1 MISLIKRRFHIIFFF
16 VVCIVFFYQFFINH
30 KYPIPSDI
38 LPGAYYPWH
47 QIDYPNFPVA
57 VPIKNPQPSDVV
69 SLTLPLRKLAI
80 DTLKIGHLPV
90 WNHYVLSGSPLASN
104 FQSAIFYPLNI
115 LYAFAKDFYTVWSIQ
130 IILQHLMA
138 AIFMYYFLKDYKL
151 SNNASIFGAIT
162 WAFTGF
168 NVIWSSYN
176 TVIQAVAFLPLILLS
191 IKNIDKKPKYKIY
204 LSLSI
209 FCAISAGNPPIA
221 LINIL
226 FAAFYTLYLHR
237 KSIKN
242 MFLSLLFVV
251 LSFITALPI
260 LAPSFQISAVSVRP
274 FDQVAVDNNIK
285 NMPIVKTITAII
297 PNFFGHPSTGNSW
310 EKSGMYDNLNI
321 FMGIIPITLLL
332 FKLINKKNFQHQYF
346 FYIAIIISIL
356 LMVKNP
362 ISLYIGQMKFLGLNS
377 MVMTRFTYITAFSV
391 AFLSSVGLDQLLK
404 NPKQYQTTIKIA
416 ISLIIFTI
424 IIFYVFLSSDIFYL
438 GNISQNNPLTQFHSD
453 NIYKRI
459 NEAFVAIKNS
469 LPSLI
474 ILFGF
479 TFSLLFIKRN
489 KKIFIFLTIF
499 LTLADLYFF
508 FNKYI
513 SFNPVDFLYPDTPTT
528 SFLQTSTKR
537 FVREN
542 AEIIPSNMW
551 LPYRLKSITGY
562 DTTQSLRYNQFLNH
576 INGYTLDQNISR
588 YAEVTKYN
596 QKYFDFLSVEYI
608 IGLTRLKG
616 RVDPNGSL
624 SYKFADLDYQPVFK
638 HKSITVLKNPNP
650 LDLINSVSDYKISTS
665 AQQTKTLLSQS
676 DLRQTVILEQQPLYD
691 KHQKTDI
698 KNFITQVNGFTFT
711 TNSDQP
717 TLVSTSIPYYPG
729 WTATS
734 NNQNIPLNIGN
745 HAFVTLE
752 LPPGQNHVK
761 LDFQKNMIVL
771 LLITLISLPITFALA
786 YKLNSHHGT

>member
-16 VVCIVFFYQFFINH
+16 IVCIVFFYQFFINH

-47 QIDYPNFPVA
+47 QIDYPNYPVGI
-57 VPIKNPQPSDVV
+57 PIKNPQPSDVV

-80 DTLKIGHLPV
+80 DILKTGHLPL

-104 FQSAIFYPLNI
+104 FQSAIFYPLNA
-115 LYAFAKDFYTVWSIQ
+115 LYFFSKNFYAVWSIQ
-130 IILQHLMA
+130 IIIQHLFA
-138 AIFMYYFLKDYKL
+138 AIFMYYFLRDYKL
-151 SNNASIFGAIT
+151 SKNVSIFGAIA

-168 NVIWSSYN
+168 NTIWSSYN
-176 TVIQAVAFLPLILLS
+176 TVIQAVSFLPLTLLS
-191 IKNIDKKPKYKIY
+191 IKNIDKKPKYKIF

-226 FAAFYTLYLHR
+226 FAAFYALYLHR
-237 KSIKN
+237 KSLKN

-251 LSFITALPI
+251 LGFITALPI
-260 LAPSFQISAVSVRP
+260 LAPSFKISAVSVRP
-274 FDQVAVDNNIK
+274 FDQVVLQNNIK
-285 NMPIVKTITAII
+285 YLPIVKIITSII

-332 FKLINKKNFQHQYF
+332 FKLINKKSFQHQYF

-356 LMVKNP
+356 LIVKNP

-404 NPKQYQTTIKIA
+404 NPKQYQTIIIIA
-416 ISLIIFTI
+416 ISSIIFII

-438 GNISQNNPLTQFHSD
+438 GNISQNNPLTQFHSE

-469 LPSLI
+469 LPSLA

-479 TFSLLFIKRN
+479 TFSLLFIKKN
-489 KKIFIFLTIF
+489 KKIFIFITIF
-499 LTLADLYFF
+499 LTLTDLYFF

-513 SFNPVDFLYPDTPTT
+513 SFNPVDFLYPNTPTT
-528 SFLQTSTKR
+528 DFLQTSTKR
-537 FVREN
+537 FAREN
-542 AEIIPSNMW
+542 AEIMPSNMW
-551 LPYRLKSITGY
+551 LPYQLKSVTGY
-562 DTTQSLRYNQFLNH
+562 DTTHSLRYNQFLNI
-576 INGYTLDQNISR
+576 INGFNLDQNISR
-588 YAEVTKYN
+588 FAEITKYN
-596 QKYFDFLSVEYI
+596 QNYIDFLSIEYLV
-608 IGLTRLKG
+608 GLNRFEG
-616 RVDPNGSL
+616 RVDPDGSL
-624 SYKFADLDYQPVFK
+624 SYKFADLNFKPVFK
-638 HKSITVLKNPNP
+638 DGSITVLKNLNP
-650 LDLINSVSDYKISTS
+650 LDIINSVSDYQISTS
-665 AQQTKTLLSQS
+665 SQQTKTLLSQS
-676 DLRQTVILEQQPLYD
+676 DLRQTIILEQQPVYD

-729 WTATS
+729 WTATL
-734 NNQNIPLNIGN
+734 NNQSIPLNIGN
-745 HAFVTLE
+745 HAFIALE
-752 LPPGQNHVK
+752 LPPGKNQID
-761 LDFQKNMIVL
+761 LSFQKNMIAL